1 MARIKGGNRLDDAA
15 RAGWLYDV
23 AGNTQDEIAR
33 KPGVVGQAER
43 LPRTD
48 EGRGP
53 SRRLVQRVA
62 RTRPFTPQG
71 LNGRAPRIFSCAAC
85 RVIHI
90 QRGGQQE

>member
-1 MARIKGGNRLDDAA
+1 MARINGGNRLNDAA

-23 AGNTQDEIAR
+23 AGNTQDEMAR
-33 KPGVVGQAER
+33 KPSVVGQAER
-43 LPRTD
+43 LPRTG
-48 EGRGP
+48 ERRGP
-53 SRRLVQRVA
+53 SRGLVQRVA

-71 LNGRAPRIFSCAAC
+71 LSGRASLIFSCAAC